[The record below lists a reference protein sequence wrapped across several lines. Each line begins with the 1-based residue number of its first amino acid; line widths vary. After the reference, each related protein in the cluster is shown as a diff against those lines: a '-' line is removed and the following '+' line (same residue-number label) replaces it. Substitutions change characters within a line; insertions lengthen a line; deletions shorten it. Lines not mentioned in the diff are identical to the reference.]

1 MMAKN
6 EKIIYVYDSFT
17 FDEPTLLGK
26 LYVDVIKN
34 GEIVYDFPTVAQ
46 LQRQCT
52 NSLNE
57 FWSEYKR
64 LDKPQI
70 YKVDL
75 SDKLYD
81 IKQELLAKGGKR

>member
-34 GEIVYDFPTVAQ
+34 GEIVYEGRFVNQKQNICKKQ
-46 LQRQCT
+46 LLRNVYFFEITFIQPC
-52 NSLNE
+52 NE
-57 FWSEYKR
+57 
-64 LDKPQI
+64 
-70 YKVDL
+70 
-75 SDKLYD
+75 
-81 IKQELLAKGGKR
+81 